1 MSYLVVDGLIVLA
14 AVLGWRA
21 VRHLAGALRAPDR
34 DDSSVRLIWGIRA
47 LIIAS
52 TSVAF
57 ALGILYDSR
66 ATIIISAVILAEELY
81 ETGVVLLVL
90 RNASKKQ
97 EAERASSRSH
107 RRPV

>member
-14 AVLGWRA
+14 AVCGWRA
-21 VRHLAGALRAPDR
+21 VRHLARALGTREH

-47 LIIAS
+47 LIIAA
-52 TSVAF
+52 TSLAF

-66 ATIIISAVILAEELY
+66 ATILIAAVILAEELY

-90 RNASKKQ
+90 RSANRTKADTPRGAS
-97 EAERASSRSH
+97 AGA
-107 RRPV
+107 